1 MAVFALS
8 KEQFVG
14 RSIGG
19 TRRAAM
25 LMSAQES
32 KDGSD
37 LSGDSWRV
45 TMQELN
51 AAPVFAV
58 TFAEGRMLQNGQE
71 RVLFFIMIVILCCWW
86 CPKRGRV
93 PEGPTAA
100 LGRSAG
106 TGVCATMWR
115 CRIWRRICH

>member
-1 MAVFALS
+1 M
-8 KEQFVG
+8 
-14 RSIGG
+14 
-19 TRRAAM
+19 
-25 LMSAQES
+25 
-32 KDGSD
+32 
-37 LSGDSWRV
+37 

-93 PEGPTAA
+93 PEGRMAA

-106 TGVCATMWR
+106 MCVCAL
-115 CRIWRRICH
+115 CVP